1 MLQAVWT
8 AGRRT
13 RRSVLAMTL
22 AAGALAAGLGE
33 ASAQAP
39 QRLGSETNLPLPRFV
54 SLNVEKANIRRGP
67 GDSHRIDWVFMRRGE
82 PLEVVAEHGF
92 WRKIRDVDEAEG
104 WIHHALLRSARTAV
118 VTAQPDA
125 VLRDRPALDA
135 AAVAR
140 AEAGVIGR
148 LLQCQAQWC
157 RMEAEGRRGWVQKA
171 DLWGVRPDEMFD

>member
-1 MLQAVWT
+1 MRRAAMVVSMAV
-8 AGRRT
+8 A
-13 RRSVLAMTL
+13 TL
-22 AAGALAAGLGE
+22 AAVAAP
-33 ASAQAP
+33 AQTP

-92 WRKIRDVDEAEG
+92 WRKVRDVDEAEG
-104 WIHHALLRSARTAV
+104 WIHHALLRSTRTAV

-135 AAVAR
+135 APVAR

-148 LLQCQAQWC
+148 LLQCQTQW
-157 RMEAEGRRGWVQKA
+157 
-171 DLWGVRPDEMFD
+171 